1 MHICISYYALAVN
14 VDVNVNANVNVNA
27 YEDDIYKV
35 HEDEI
40 YAQLSHPRRLLK
52 LRAPPLPAARF
63 PVQCAGSAAIG
74 CRMRSLRHPSSAS
87 CTSATTGS
95 HSREDYHAEPAE
107 VPHIWGTAPV
117 AQWRTR
123 FPNGKVSRHPSD
135 AKNVTRPALPGPRE
149 RGLAIS
155 APVLAW
161 SWQSARACVRT
172 CEGIVLHLYLLS
184 L

>member
-1 MHICISYYALAVN
+1 M
-14 VDVNVNANVNVNA
+14 
-27 YEDDIYKV
+27 
-35 HEDEI
+35 
-40 YAQLSHPRRLLK
+40 
-52 LRAPPLPAARF
+52 
-63 PVQCAGSAAIG
+63 
-74 CRMRSLRHPSSAS
+74 
-87 CTSATTGS
+87 
-95 HSREDYHAEPAE
+95 
-107 VPHIWGTAPV
+107 PHIWGTAPV

-172 CEGIVLHLYLLS
+172 SEGIVLHLYLLS
-184 L
+184 QDGFLKTICVEQKNYLPARENFSGFHPPSLKGRSEKVPKTRLFGPGIRF